1 MDIIEQMVKTAN
13 KDIQFEK
20 RAKITKEDTIL
31 ERFFSNAGALSEESH
46 KQLSLYLAFLKAMY
60 LIHQQNHWETHGYQ
74 QHLLFQRLYENVL
87 ESVDDAAEKIV
98 GLFGKIL
105 SKGLESEI
113 AKQFKLESPDIKQCV
128 EASLRAEKGY
138 QNLVRKVY
146 DGLKERN
153 ELTLGLDDMLMSQAN
168 DGETR
173 IYLLQQSIE

>member
-1 MDIIEQMVKTAN
+1 MDILDQIIKVAN
-13 KDIQFEK
+13 KGIKFEK

-31 ERFFSNAGALSEESH
+31 ERFFSNAGTLSEEAH
-46 KQLSLYLAFLKAMY
+46 KQLSLYVGFLRALY
-60 LIHQQNHWETHGYQ
+60 LIHQQNHWETKMYQ
-74 QHLLFQRLYENVL
+74 QHLLFQRLYENVF
-87 ESVDDAAEKIV
+87 ESVDDAGEKVV

-105 SKGLESEI
+105 SKNIEFEI
-113 AKQFKLESPDIKQCV
+113 VKQFKVENPDVKSCV
-128 EASLRAEKGY
+128 ECSLRAEKGY
-138 QNLVRKVY
+138 QNLARKIY